1 MSVVRNPIEDIIR
14 ENMTGGMLEIDGHG
28 TIRYANQFAL
38 SILEMEREAV
48 IGQKIGPLFLEDA
61 NNEEF
66 IQLIIDAFLQPETI
80 YERTVT
86 LNRSGEVIY
95 IKAVVQSEMV
105 LDQEKRHTLLATV
118 CFQDIS
124 DYIRG
129 EKLEEKIAELNRL
142 NHALKIR
149 NNLIRKIFGC
159 FILRKQGAES
169 LITTDQLQ
177 ELNDGIQKKVTV
189 IQSDL
194 RGYTAMSYHLSGEDM
209 LAVMNRYISAMSEVI
224 LAHQGVIVEIM
235 GDGIISAFGAFGNY
249 DTQCEDAAAAA
260 VEMQQKMQEVN
271 AWIREHQYDTYLKM
285 GIGID
290 CGEAILGF
298 VGNGVLRG
306 FDAMG
311 EVIGRADKIQSNTIE
326 GDILISEEVR
336 KGVKAEL
343 DIGKVLEVSIDPD
356 MESVKVYQVKGIGAP
371 YHLQCPVI
379 KAERNRLDRPAGV
392 FFYRINGKARDNTA
406 LEGAIT
412 AISDQDMCIECRHD
426 LKMLTNVVMEIGDS
440 LYGKV
445 TEKEGDHYVIS
456 FTSSAANF
464 RAWKEKLLR
473 GAVVTDGCN
482 TDKPVKG

>member
-1 MSVVRNPIEDIIR
+1 MNAARNPIEDIIR
-14 ENMTGGMLEIDGHG
+14 ENMTEGMLEIDSRG
-28 TIRYANQFAL
+28 TIRYANRFAL
-38 SILEMEREAV
+38 NILGKETKEV
-48 IGQKIGPLFLEDA
+48 IGQKIGPLFLQEAQNDD
-61 NNEEF
+61 F
-66 IQLIIDAFLQPETI
+66 IQLIIDAFLQPEAI
-80 YERTVT
+80 HEQTVT
-86 LNRSGEVIY
+86 LNRSGEIIY
-95 IKAVVQSEMV
+95 IKAVAQSEMV

-124 DYIRG
+124 DYIRR
-129 EKLEEKIAELNRL
+129 EKLEEKITELNRL
-142 NHALKIR
+142 NRSLKIR

-177 ELNDGIQKKVTV
+177 ALNNGIQKKVTV

-224 LAHQGVIVEIM
+224 LAHHGVIVEVM
-235 GDGIISAFGAFGNY
+235 GDGIISVFGAFGNY
-249 DTQCEDAAAAA
+249 DSQCEDAAATA

-336 KGVKAEL
+336 RGMKAEL
-343 DIGKVLEVSIDPD
+343 DIGKVLEVSIDAD
-356 MESVKVYQVKGIGAP
+356 KEKVKVYQVKGIGAP

-379 KAERNRLDRPAGV
+379 KTGRIRLHRPADV
-392 FFYRINGKARDNTA
+392 FFYRINGKARDNTE
-406 LEGAIT
+406 LEGRIT
-412 AISDQDMCIECRHD
+412 EISDQDMCIECRQD
-426 LKMLTNVVMEIGDS
+426 LAVLTNVVMEIGDL
-440 LYGKV
+440 LYGKI
-445 TEKEGDHYVIS
+445 TEKENDHYVIS

-464 RAWKEKLLR
+464 TEWKEALLR
-473 GAVVTDGCN
+473 DTAVADGCME
-482 TDKPVKG
+482 KPVKG